1 MFEEET
7 FEMFEK
13 KLKNEIQQ
21 NIEIVNEI
29 ENANFE
35 EYCKV
40 TGGKINNYA
49 NFKNKT
55 TKNME
60 QMFLIKKKCL
70 LSEQYANINKLKIRL
85 EEEREFTKI
94 LDEQKKYVDE
104 ETERKWANYKA
115 RINKPY
121 RGPLLGMAI
130 REHGQPYMYCNI
142 S

>member
-7 FEMFEK
+7 FEIFEK

-49 NFKNKT
+49 D
-55 TKNME
+55 
-60 QMFLIKKKCL
+60 
-70 LSEQYANINKLKIRL
+70 
-85 EEEREFTKI
+85 FT
-94 LDEQKKYVDE
+94 
-104 ETERKWANYKA
+104 
-115 RINKPY
+115 
-121 RGPLLGMAI
+121 PLHI
-130 REHGQPYMYCNI
+130 
-142 S
+142 